1 MSIKKHR
8 KNVPYSLRECIVKC
22 LIMLAT
28 VSIGLWCGYHD
39 SYDSFYIAVL
49 IQAFNNIYD
58 SFGFLKG
65 YNRFITGFQLVSFC
79 TAGLAVIASVIHFT
93 NGGEWLDTKK
103 LLIVISM
110 FLCIPIV
117 HWGIEAYLMFRNDLY

>member
-1 MSIKKHR
+1 MSVKKHR
-8 KNVPYSLRECIVKC
+8 KNIPFSFRECMAKC

-28 VSIGLWCGYHD
+28 VLIGLWCGYYD
-39 SYDSFYIAVL
+39 SYDSFYIAVM

-58 SFGFLKG
+58 SFGFLTG
-65 YNRFITGFQLVSFC
+65 YNRLITGFQSASFC
-79 TAGLAVIASVIHFT
+79 AAGLAAIASVIHFT
-93 NGGEWLDTKK
+93 KYGAWLNTKGV
-103 LLIVISM
+103 LITVGI